1 MKDEMDIL
9 REVGSICAAHGSI
22 ALSQILNK
30 RVSLQLPSIDILS
43 AEMVLNKIN
52 TGQVVI
58 SVSSRI
64 LSGLSGNIV
73 IALSEESAFKLIDVS
88 YEDNEHKRSGVLTEI
103 GISLV
108 KEIGAVIISSYLS
121 ALSMLLKMVI
131 VPSIPTLVS
140 GPLQEIVSMV
150 IMPYSLEEYV
160 LLIEAT
166 FDEPEQHIK
175 GSFYLVVNH
184 DAITSIQNGCK
195 KLLESLEDTR
205 E

>member
-30 RVSLQLPSIDILS
+30 KVSLQLPSIDILS

-58 SVSSRI
+58 SISSRI
-64 LSGLSGNIV
+64 LSGLNGNIV
-73 IALSEESAFKLIDVS
+73 VALSEESAFKLIDVS
-88 YEDNEHKRSGVLTEI
+88 YEEKEHKKTGILTEI
-103 GISLV
+103 GISLI
-108 KEIGAVIISSYLS
+108 KEIGAVIISSYLA

-140 GPLQEIVSMV
+140 GPLQEIISMV
-150 IMPYSLEEYV
+150 IMPYTLEEYV

-166 FDEPEQHIK
+166 FDEPQQHIR

-184 DAITSIQNGCK
+184 DAIKSIQSGCK
-195 KLLESLEDTR
+195 RMLETLEDNK
-205 E
+205 